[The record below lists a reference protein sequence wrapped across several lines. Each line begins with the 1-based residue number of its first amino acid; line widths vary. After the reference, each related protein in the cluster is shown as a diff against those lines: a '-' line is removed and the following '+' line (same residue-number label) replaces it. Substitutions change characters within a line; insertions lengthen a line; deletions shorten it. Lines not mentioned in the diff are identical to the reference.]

1 MELLYNILST
11 MHIVVCVL
19 LVFFILTQKGTGD
32 GLFTTSSGSNPFMSG
47 VEVASFLSKATKY
60 LGIFFLINTLVL
72 ASLSVKIANKNKVI
86 IEEDVKMQK
95 NNIPLGSK

>member
-1 MELLYNILST
+1 
-11 MHIVVCVL
+11 
-19 LVFFILTQKGTGD
+19 
-32 GLFTTSSGSNPFMSG
+32 
-47 VEVASFLSKATKY
+47 
-60 LGIFFLINTLVL
+60 L